1 MGVPQTEEDKDDK
14 ETIPFPHHQSNVSI
28 DSNLNNSSS
37 NGEIDDLGADDMED
51 DEVIVLE
58 ADNRDFFENEMM
70 QYFERGGPLG
80 ETNDGGGL
88 GINKKMK
95 NLNTDEQVCR
105 ICLGEEDDPV
115 MNPLLSPCK
124 CTGSMGLIH
133 VECLKEWLKG
143 KKIQRIGETVSTYF
157 WKNLECELCKTRFP
171 IEIEL
176 SNKQKVPILDYE
188 TPIFQQDE
196 QP

>member
-1 MGVPQTEEDKDDK
+1 
-14 ETIPFPHHQSNVSI
+14 
-28 DSNLNNSSS
+28 
-37 NGEIDDLGADDMED
+37 MED

-58 ADNRDFFENEMM
+58 ADNRDLFDNEMI
-70 QYFERGGPLG
+70 QYFERGGPSGELG
-80 ETNDGGGL
+80 GVSNFGL
-88 GINKKMK
+88 GVNSKLK
-95 NLNTDEQVCR
+95 NLNPDEQLCR
-105 ICLGEEDDPV
+105 ICLGEEEENV

-176 SNKQKVPILDYE
+176 KNK
-188 TPIFQQDE
+188 
-196 QP
+196 

>member
-1 MGVPQTEEDKDDK
+1 M
-14 ETIPFPHHQSNVSI
+14 
-28 DSNLNNSSS
+28 
-37 NGEIDDLGADDMED
+37 GADDIED

-58 ADNRDFFENEMM
+58 ADNSEIFHNEMM
-70 QYFERGGPLG
+70 QFFERGSGHG
-80 ETNDGGGL
+80 DTINGGL
-88 GINKKMK
+88 GINHKLK
-95 NLNTDEQVCR
+95 NLNPDEQLCR
-105 ICLGEEDDPV
+105 ICLGEEDDTV
-115 MNPLLSPCK
+115 TNPLLSPCK

-176 SNKQKVPILDYE
+176 
-188 TPIFQQDE
+188 
-196 QP
+196 

>member
-1 MGVPQTEEDKDDK
+1 
-14 ETIPFPHHQSNVSI
+14 
-28 DSNLNNSSS
+28 
-37 NGEIDDLGADDMED
+37 MED

-58 ADNRDFFENEMM
+58 ADNPDLFDHEMM
-70 QYFERGGPLG
+70 QYFDRRGAEG
-80 ETNDGGGL
+80 TNGGL
-88 GINKKMK
+88 GANQKIK
-95 NLNTDEQVCR
+95 NLNPDEQLCR
-105 ICLGEEDDPV
+105 ICLGEEDDS
-115 MNPLLSPCK
+115 MLNPLLSPCK

-176 SNKQKVPILDYE
+176 KNK
-188 TPIFQQDE
+188 
-196 QP
+196 